1 MKCTADSAASSLAT
15 DLKTLEKK
23 EIHMLTRIGGTE
35 SCLCHFDSFPIVT
48 IHHGHGYN
56 LYYYNFNKQYGTLCW
71 DDDTPHRIRKMY

>member
-23 EIHMLTRIGGTE
+23 EIHTLMRIGGTE

-48 IHHGHGYN
+48 IHHDLGYN
-56 LYYYNFNKQYGTLCW
+56 LYYILLYLQKTKWYLAILLIESEKC
-71 DDDTPHRIRKMY
+71 MY